1 MGNKIALHTTTSLSN
16 AINENNTSNPNN
28 YLTGYND
35 SDICGGL
42 IYNIGRLGG
51 TNDFSMN
58 KLITT
63 TSSMRFSTNFFR
75 TLSNGNSYART
86 HTIFYTAG
94 NPEPFYGVGFN
105 YTDQLIT
112 DPGMSGW
119 YPGSPTYTTP
129 NPTYNP
135 GSIFNMKNLQLS
147 RNQLIRVLN
156 FTFEGWNTL
165 YQFNQNL
172 LGAANDKLYY
182 EIVFGFG
189 ISRVLETGP
198 WSTEGQKIFQRCYQV
213 NTSNTMIVNGVSAIN
228 SISRV
233 DLSLNTVWNQNDPNS
248 IYQKVPIHNNTIP
261 TAVDTG
267 TTLYNDLA
275 PYIFIR
281 AMNGDN
287 GQPWTFTSSSIVS
300 PSWTLINNTNTSASP
315 NEPVSDLPWTAP
327 FGAQFQFE
335 HFIPA
340 DDNLPSP

>member
-1 MGNKIALHTTTSLSN
+1 MTTTTNPNYDQIIYQNEELEMGANTLSVRTVKASKELFTNNTLIDFDISGTNFYLKPGTFDVNQHDISNVDTLTVDKIYQNSPSNQIILGNFINGTDKYIKMGNKIALHTTTSLSN

-112 DPGMSGW
+112 DPGTAGW
-119 YPGSPTYTTP
+119 YPGSPTYTT
-129 NPTYNP
+129 PTYNP

-213 NTSNTMIVNGVSAIN
+213 NTS
-228 SISRV
+228 
-233 DLSLNTVWNQNDPNS
+233 
-248 IYQKVPIHNNTIP
+248 IYYDCEWSQCH
-261 TAVDTG
+261 
-267 TTLYNDLA
+267 
-275 PYIFIR
+275 
-281 AMNGDN
+281 
-287 GQPWTFTSSSIVS
+287 
-300 PSWTLINNTNTSASP
+300 
-315 NEPVSDLPWTAP
+315 
-327 FGAQFQFE
+327 QF
-335 HFIPA
+335 
-340 DDNLPSP
+340 N